1 MVTLLAK
8 RWIPDGENTTSP
20 AVRQAYGTLC
30 GLMGI
35 LLNLLLFAGKL
46 FAGAVS
52 GSIAITADAFN
63 NLSDAGSSIVT
74 LLGFRLAGQRP
85 DAAHPFG
92 HGRIEY
98 LSGLLVAAL
107 ILLMGVELAKTSLD
121 KILHPQPVTFS
132 WLTVAILVGSILVK
146 FYMSVYNRKIGT
158 KISSAA
164 MAATA
169 ADSLSDCMATSAV
182 LLATL
187 AGHFLHW
194 QIDGWC
200 GAVVAL
206 LIFYAGINAAKD
218 TIQPLLGQP
227 PAPEL
232 VAHIQETVMEHPPI
246 RGIHDLV
253 VHDYGPGR
261 MMITLHAEVP
271 CDGDLLTMHDTIDL
285 AEQALRKRFH
295 CEATIHM
302 DPIAV
307 DDAATKELKAQVHT
321 LVSAMDPG
329 FDIHDFRVVQGP
341 THTNLIFDVAV
352 THEYRGDLHQLE
364 QEIGQKIEALDGNY
378 FAVVQAEYTY
388 V

>member
-1 MVTLLAK
+1 MVTLFAK
-8 RWIPDGENTTSP
+8 WWIPDRENTASP
-20 AVRQAYGTLC
+20 AVRQAYGALC
-30 GLMGI
+30 GLVGI
-35 LLNLLLFAGKL
+35 FLNLLLFCGKL
-46 FAGAVS
+46 FAGTVS

-74 LLGFRLAGQRP
+74 LLGFKLAGQKP

-98 LSGLLVAAL
+98 LSGLVVSGL
-107 ILLMGVELAKTSLD
+107 ILIMGFELGKTSMD
-121 KILHPQPVTFS
+121 KILHPQAVEFS
-132 WLTVAILVGSILVK
+132 WLTVVILAVSILTK
-146 FYMSVYNRKIGT
+146 AYMSLYNRSIGT
-158 KISSAA
+158 KIRSTA

-169 ADSLSDCMATSAV
+169 ADSLSDCMATGAV

-187 AGHFLHW
+187 AGHFFQW
-194 QIDGWC
+194 KIDGWC

-206 LIFYAGINAAKD
+206 LILYAGFNAARD
-218 TIQPLLGQP
+218 TIQPLLGQA

-232 VAHIQETVMEHPPI
+232 VRQIQEAVLEYAPI
-246 RGIHDLV
+246 CGIHDLV

-285 AEQALRKRFH
+285 AEHALQKRFD
-295 CEATIHM
+295 CAATIHM

-307 DDAATKELKAQVHT
+307 DDVATLELKGKVRT
-321 LVSAMDPG
+321 LVEEIQPG
-329 FDIHDFRVVQGP
+329 ASIHDFRIVQGP
-341 THTNLIFDVAV
+341 THTNLIFDVALN
-352 THEYRGDLHQLE
+352 HDYDGELSQLE
-364 QEIGQKIEALDGNY
+364 EKIGAAVEGMEGNY